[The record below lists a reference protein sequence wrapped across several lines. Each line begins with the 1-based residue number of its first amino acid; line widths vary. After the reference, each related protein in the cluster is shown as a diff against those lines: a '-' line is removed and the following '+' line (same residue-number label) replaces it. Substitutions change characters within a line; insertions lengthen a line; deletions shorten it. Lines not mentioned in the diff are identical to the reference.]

1 MSESSGPPPQREAM
15 EFDVVIVGAGPAGL
29 AAAIR
34 LRQLADESGRDISV
48 CVVEKAS
55 EVGAHTLSGAILDPR
70 GLDELIPDWRALD
83 TPVQTQVSEERL
95 LFLGA
100 RSSFTWPHALLPPAM
115 RNDGNYIIS
124 LGNLCRWLAGTAES
138 MGAAVFPGF
147 AATELL
153 TDGDRVSGVATGD
166 MGLAAD
172 GSRGPAWQP
181 GVELRGTF
189 TLLAEGCR
197 GSLGK
202 QVIGQF
208 GLDRDCEHQTYG
220 LGLKELWQ
228 VAPERH
234 QPGLVLHSAG
244 WPLPGDTYGG
254 SFLYHLEDRQV
265 AVGFVVGLDYSNPH
279 LSPFGEFQRFKTHPA
294 IRPTFEG
301 GKRIAYG
308 ARALNEGGPQSLPRL
323 VFPGGALLGC
333 DAGTLNVPRLKG
345 THTAIKSGMCAA
357 EAVARALADGT
368 GDCAAYD
375 TEFRASWAYRELVRG
390 RNVRPGFRYGRF
402 WGTVLAGIDQ
412 ILLRG
417 RAPWTLRHGKPD
429 HASLED
435 AASARPITYPKP
447 DGEITF
453 DRLTNVAFSGTNH
466 EEGQPCHLQLADS
479 DVPLSVNLARYDG
492 PEQRYCPAGVYEFVV
507 EQGEQQLRI
516 NAPNCLHCKAC
527 DIKDPTQNITWVPP
541 QGGEGP
547 RYPNM

>member
-466 EEGQPCHLQLADS
+466 EEGQPCHLQLTDS

>member
-1 MSESSGPPPQREAM
+1 M

-70 GLDELIPDWRALD
+70 GLDELMPDWRALD

>member
-1 MSESSGPPPQREAM
+1 M

-70 GLDELIPDWRALD
+70 GLDELMPDWRALD

-153 TDGDRVSGVATGD
+153 TDGDRVLGVATGD

>member
-1 MSESSGPPPQREAM
+1 MSETSAQPPEREAM

-34 LRQLADESGRDISV
+34 LRQLADETGRDISV
-48 CVVEKAS
+48 CVVEKGP

-70 GLDELIPDWRALD
+70 GLDELLPDWRTLD
-83 TPVQTQVSEERL
+83 APVRTQVREERL

-100 RSSFTWPHALLPPAM
+100 KRSFAWPHALLPPAM
-115 RNDGNYIIS
+115 RNDGNYVIS
-124 LGNLCRWLAGTAES
+124 LGNLCRWLAERAEDL
-138 MGAAVFPGF
+138 GAAVFPGF

-153 TDGDRVSGVATGD
+153 MDGERVSGVATGD
-166 MGLAAD
+166 MGLAED
-172 GSRGPAWQP
+172 GARGPAWQP
-181 GVELRGTF
+181 GVELRATF

-202 QVIGQF
+202 QAIRRF
-208 GLDRDCEHQTYG
+208 NLDRDSEHQTYG
-220 LGLKELWQ
+220 LGLKELWEI
-228 VAPERH
+228 APERH

-244 WPLPGDTYGG
+244 WPLPADTYGG
-254 SFLYHLEDRQV
+254 SFLYHLEDCQV
-265 AVGFVVGLDYSNPH
+265 AVGFVVGLDYPNPH
-279 LSPFGEFQRFKTHPA
+279 LSPFDEFQRFKTHPA

-301 GKRIAYG
+301 GRRIAYG

-345 THTAIKSGMCAA
+345 THTAIKSGSCAA
-357 EAVARALADGT
+357 EAVARALADG
-368 GDCAAYD
+368 GAECSAYD
-375 TEFRASWAYRELVRG
+375 AEFRASWAYRELLQG

-402 WGTVLAGIDQ
+402 WGTVHAGIDQ

-417 RAPWTLRHGKPD
+417 RAPWTLRHGEPD
-429 HASLED
+429 HASLDD
-435 AASARPITYPKP
+435 AAAASPITYPKP

-466 EEGQPCHLQLADS
+466 EEGQPCHLQLADTE
-479 DVPLSVNLARYDG
+479 VPLNVNLARYDG
-492 PEQRYCPAGVYEFVV
+492 PEQRYCPAGVYEFLV
-507 EQGEQQLRI
+507 EEGAQRLRI

>member
-34 LRQLADESGRDISV
+34 LRRLADESGRDISV

-479 DVPLSVNLARYDG
+479 DVPVSVNLARYDG

>member
-1 MSESSGPPPQREAM
+1 M

-100 RSSFTWPHALLPPAM
+100 RSGFTWPHALLPPAM

-202 QVIGQF
+202 QVIGRF

-265 AVGFVVGLDYSNPH
+265 AVGFVIGLDYSNPH

>member
-1 MSESSGPPPQREAM
+1 MSEMSVPPPEREAM
-15 EFDVVIVGAGPAGL
+15 EFDVVVVGAGPAGL

-48 CVVEKAS
+48 CVVEKGP

-70 GLDELIPDWRALD
+70 GLDELLPDWRTLD
-83 TPVQTQVSEERL
+83 APVRTQVREERL

-100 RSSFTWPHALLPPAM
+100 KRSFAWPHALLPPAM
-115 RNDGNYIIS
+115 RNEGNYVIS
-124 LGNLCRWLAGTAES
+124 LGNLCRWLAGQAEDL
-138 MGAAVFPGF
+138 GAAVFPGF

-153 TDGDRVSGVATGD
+153 MDGERVSGVATGD
-166 MGLAAD
+166 MGLSED
-172 GSRGPAWQP
+172 GARGPAWQP
-181 GVELRGTF
+181 GVELRATF

-202 QVIGQF
+202 QAIRRF
-208 GLDRDCEHQTYG
+208 GLDRDSEHQTYG
-220 LGLKELWQ
+220 LGLKELWEI
-228 VAPERH
+228 APERH

-244 WPLPGDTYGG
+244 WPLPADTYGG

-265 AVGFVVGLDYSNPH
+265 AVGFVVGLDYPNPH

-301 GKRIAYG
+301 GRRIAYG

-323 VFPGGALLGC
+323 AFPGGALLGC

-345 THTAIKSGMCAA
+345 THTAIKSGTCAA

-368 GDCAAYD
+368 AECSAYD
-375 TEFRASWAYRELVRG
+375 AEFRASWAYRELLQG
-390 RNVRPGFRYGRF
+390 RNVRPGFRFGRF
-402 WGTVLAGIDQ
+402 WGTVHAGIDQ

-417 RAPWTLRHGKPD
+417 RAPWTLRHGEPD
-429 HASLED
+429 HASLTD
-435 AASARPITYPKP
+435 AAAAAPITYPKP

-466 EEGQPCHLQLADS
+466 EEGQPCHLQLADAEA
-479 DVPLSVNLARYDG
+479 PLNVNLAQYDG

-507 EQGEQQLRI
+507 EEGAQRLRI

>member
-1 MSESSGPPPQREAM
+1 MSETSAPPAEREAM

-34 LRQLADESGRDISV
+34 LRQLAGDTGRDISV
-48 CVVEKAS
+48 CVVEKGP

-70 GLDELIPDWRALD
+70 GLDELIPDWRTLGA
-83 TPVQTQVSEERL
+83 PVQTEVREERL

-100 RSSFTWPHALLPPAM
+100 RRSFAWPHALLPPAM

-124 LGNLCRWLAGTAES
+124 LGNLCRWLAERAEEL
-138 MGAAVFPGF
+138 GAAIFPGF

-153 TDGDRVSGVATGD
+153 MDGDRVAGVATGD

-172 GSRGPAWQP
+172 GARGPAWQP
-181 GVELRGTF
+181 GVELRATF

-202 QVIGQF
+202 EAIRRF
-208 GLDRDCEHQTYG
+208 DLDRDSAHQTYG
-220 LGLKELWQ
+220 LGLKELWE

-234 QPGLVLHSAG
+234 RPGLVLHSAG
-244 WPLPGDTYGG
+244 WPLPADTYGG

-265 AVGFVVGLDYSNPH
+265 AVGFVVGLDYPNPH

-301 GKRIAYG
+301 GRRIAYG

-345 THTAIKSGMCAA
+345 THTAIKSGACAA
-357 EAVARALADGT
+357 EAVARALADGAAE
-368 GDCAAYD
+368 CSAYD
-375 TEFRASWAYRELVRG
+375 TGFRASWAYRELLRG

-402 WGTVLAGIDQ
+402 WGTVHAGIDQ

-417 RAPWTLRHGKPD
+417 RAPWTLRHGAPD
-429 HASLED
+429 HASLDD
-435 AASARPITYPKP
+435 AAAAAPIAYPKP
-447 DGEITF
+447 DGELTF

-466 EEGQPCHLQLADS
+466 EEGQPCHLQLADPE
-479 DVPLSVNLARYDG
+479 VPLNVNLARYDG

-507 EQGEQQLRI
+507 EEGAQRLRI

>member
-1 MSESSGPPPQREAM
+1 MSESPAPPPQREAM

-34 LRQLADESGRDISV
+34 LRQLADETGRDISV

-70 GLDELIPDWRALD
+70 GLDELIPDWRSLD
-83 TPVQTQVSEERL
+83 TPVQTKVSEERL

-202 QVIGQF
+202 QAIRQF

-254 SFLYHLEDRQV
+254 AFLYHLEDRQV

-301 GKRIAYG
+301 GQRIAYG

-345 THTAIKSGMCAA
+345 THTAIKSSMCAA
-357 EAVARALADGT
+357 EAVARALTDGT
-368 GDCAAYD
+368 ADCAAYD
-375 TEFRASWAYRELVRG
+375 TEFRASWAYRELFRG

-507 EQGEQQLRI
+507 EQGERQLRI

>member
-1 MSESSGPPPQREAM
+1 M

-308 ARALNEGGPQSLPRL
+308 ARALNEGGPQSLPCL